1 MGSCDQT
8 FVGRGPIMVCNKGEG
23 KADQCE
29 GKRGK
34 QGDVR
39 VRKRKTHKKDI
50 IKQYRKLIAV
60 LPNICSKTK
69 VSKQSVVEEAITYI
83 EVLQRQLLSNME
95 KQEESENCEN
105 SKITDDQ

>member
-1 MGSCDQT
+1 
-8 FVGRGPIMVCNKGEG
+8 MVCNKGEG

-69 VSKQSVVEEAITYI
+69 VSKVTPTNSFILVQAACVGHCGGVRKRSWT
-83 EVLQRQLLSNME
+83 LLS
-95 KQEESENCEN
+95 
-105 SKITDDQ
+105 